1 MLCSGI
7 EEIIVKLGWLDVLC
21 SGIEEIIVKL
31 GLLYVLCS
39 WIEEIIVKLGWL
51 HLLCSGIETCRLT
64 IAITFRSNV
73 LKISQVTVTAF
84 VWYALSKQ
92 HCRIPFS
99 PACNMVWTIWE
110 KSISQMLK
118 FPFDNCIQTGWSKKY
133 DMWSVHVIPCQ
144 ICHFSYA
151 FSGTDVMSLRHSWL
165 LASHI

>member
-1 MLCSGI
+1 MLCSGSGIEEIIVKLGWLYVLCSGI

-21 SGIEEIIVKL
+21 SG
-31 GLLYVLCS
+31 
-39 WIEEIIVKLGWL
+39 IEEIIVKLGWL

-118 FPFDNCIQTGWSKKY
+118 FPFDICIQNWVVKKVWY
-133 DMWSVHVIPCQ
+133 VKCSCHTLSDLSFF
-144 ICHFSYA
+144 IC
-151 FSGTDVMSLRHSWL
+151 
-165 LASHI
+165 I